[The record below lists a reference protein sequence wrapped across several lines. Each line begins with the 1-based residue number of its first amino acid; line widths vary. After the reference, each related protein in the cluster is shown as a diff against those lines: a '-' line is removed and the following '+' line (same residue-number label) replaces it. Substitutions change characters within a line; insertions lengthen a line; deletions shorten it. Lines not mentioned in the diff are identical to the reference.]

1 MDHPR
6 RAVRDPLKGATPVV
20 LQSRPDGISGMG
32 HFAPAVRILA
42 RALCVLGLAL
52 PFAAVQAS
60 DEIKRPQVDTSG
72 LPALA
77 QGWANINPLRGNAQ
91 AVSVGR
97 EAFNQSCAR
106 CHGEN
111 ANGSRSPAP
120 DLRRIGMT
128 CRKVKDPEL
137 NQRCQSDADYFFV
150 KSVRYGKQ
158 KFGIIHMPPWDAV
171 LDPTLVWSLRT
182 YVENAPR

>member
-1 MDHPR
+1 MKHPHS
-6 RAVRDPLKGATPVV
+6 ASSYPLKGATPVAWK
-20 LQSRPDGISGMG
+20 SRFLGLSGMA
-32 HFAPAVRILA
+32 HFAPARPLLT
-42 RALCVLGLAL
+42 RALCLAGLSL
-52 PFAAVQAS
+52 TLFSVQAS

-72 LPALA
+72 LPALVP
-77 QGWANINPLRGNAQ
+77 GWADINPLRGNAQ
-91 AVSVGR
+91 AGTVGR
-97 EAFNQSCAR
+97 DAFSQACAQ

-120 DLRRIGMT
+120 DLRRIGMS

-137 NQRCQSDADYFFV
+137 NRRCQSDADFFFV

-171 LDPTLVWSLRT
+171 LDPTLI
-182 YVENAPR
+182 